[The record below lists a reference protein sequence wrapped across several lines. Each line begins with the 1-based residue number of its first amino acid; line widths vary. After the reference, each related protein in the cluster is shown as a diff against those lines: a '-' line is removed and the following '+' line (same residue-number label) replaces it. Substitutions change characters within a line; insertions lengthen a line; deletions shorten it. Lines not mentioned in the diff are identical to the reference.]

1 MKPID
6 LIKQMSDEHIVAL
19 LSGMILE
26 YPIGPKWQRFDILMD
41 PMKVQEI
48 RIVKE
53 DAPKETVQGTATN
66 RTETNKPVDS
76 NTPKTGPVVTKKRG
90 LLGLFP

>member
-19 LSGMILE
+19 LSGMTLE
-26 YPIGPKWQRFDILMD
+26 YLIGPKWQRFDILMD

-48 RIVKE
+48 RIVNEE
-53 DAPKETVQGTATN
+53 DDSEETVDTN
-66 RTETNKPVDS
+66 TPPTT
-76 NTPKTGPVVTKKRG
+76 TPKTNTPSTKPMKKG
-90 LLGLFP
+90 LMGLFK